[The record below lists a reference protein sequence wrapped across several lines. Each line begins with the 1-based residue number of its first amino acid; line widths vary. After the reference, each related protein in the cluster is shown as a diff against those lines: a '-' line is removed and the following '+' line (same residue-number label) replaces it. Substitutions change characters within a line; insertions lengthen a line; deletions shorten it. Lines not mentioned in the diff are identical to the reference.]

1 MLGGLDMNPDIIK
14 EIVATFL
21 KANIQDID
29 SNTRIDNK
37 AIQGSILMHRMYSE
51 LKKNGYE
58 VNNPADIKTF
68 GDLEKELFMVD
79 ILFL

>member
-1 MLGGLDMNPDIIK
+1 MKSDIQ
-14 EIVATFL
+14 
-21 KANIQDID
+21 NID

-58 VNNPADIKTF
+58 VNNPADIKTL
-68 GDLEKELFMVD
+68 GDLEKELLGTMLMLTFFTLQTNNNL
-79 ILFL
+79 IEGFINAY